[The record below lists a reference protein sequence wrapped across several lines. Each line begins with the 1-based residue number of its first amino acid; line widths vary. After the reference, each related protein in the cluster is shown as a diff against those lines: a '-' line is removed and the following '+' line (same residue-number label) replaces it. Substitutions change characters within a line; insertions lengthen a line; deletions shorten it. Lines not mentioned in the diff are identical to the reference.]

1 MTDNVAVQEADRK
14 VGGNRPP
21 LGSKWNIDGELVP
34 NDEEIRLFEEVR
46 VRREQGHSYRR
57 IATDLSREGWTNR
70 IGNPLNDDNV
80 ITIAKRLR
88 SSHGKA

>member
-34 NDEEIRLFEEVR
+34 NDKEIRLFEEVR
-46 VRREQGHSYRR
+46 VRRE
-57 IATDLSREGWTNR
+57 
-70 IGNPLNDDNV
+70 
-80 ITIAKRLR
+80 
-88 SSHGKA
+88 